1 MTARDRPRPIAV
13 VLCVLAAAVFAVPT
27 LLLPAD
33 TVTNVKAVFILV
45 GSVLF
50 VAGVIRMRFEI
61 RRPPAP

>member
-1 MTARDRPRPIAV
+1 
-13 VLCVLAAAVFAVPT
+13 
-27 LLLPAD
+27 
-33 TVTNVKAVFILV
+33 VFILV